1 MIPFIESAKDEILAK
16 IDTLKTTIDRLISS
30 SQGNNPNIALG
41 NLSNKIDAL
50 KQNVDTKSSQTT
62 VNKVGQDLN
71 NIASTITSKIGTVE
85 TKVNQTNTTLA
96 TKANQNTVDAVAN
109 TANQINTALAS
120 KASQASVNGISNNVN
135 SVLELAKKGVVKS
148 VQRGMLMRGDIYWNE
163 LPKSQT
169 ATGSRIYYTD
179 ITIPYAVKIEKSFL
193 LVNIGGI
200 AYKHDNEPYFAYQL
214 INTNTIRILEPV
226 DAGTSWSEPIITWQ
240 VIEYY

>member
-1 MIPFIESAKDEILAK
+1 MIPFIESAKDEVLAK
-16 IDTLKTTIDRLISS
+16 IDALKTTIDRLISS

-50 KQNVDTKSSQTT
+50 KQDVGIKSSQTT

-71 NIASTITSKIGTVE
+71 NIASTITSKIGAVE

-120 KASQASVNGISNNVN
+120 KASQASVNTLQSTANNIYN
-135 SVLELAKKGVVKS
+135 KLGTGSVKM
-148 VQRGMLMRGDIYWNE
+148 VQRGLVVENKITGDE
-163 LPKSQT
+163 LPNSET
-169 ATGSRIYYTD
+169 YTGTKRYYKD
-179 ITIPYAVKIEKSFL
+179 ISIPYAVKTEKSLL
-193 LVNIGGI
+193 LVDVADSISKYSS
-200 AYKHDNEPYFAYQL
+200 AVYYAYQL
-214 INTNTIRILEPV
+214 MGTNTIRIIWVQDP
-226 DAGTSWSEPIITWQ
+226 DASWRFPAITWQ